1 MMVTT
6 RNRDIGENL
15 GEGEAC
21 IEVGP
26 FPVKNAQALLRS
38 KARRPIDGS
47 DDGTTQTLVEVLGRI
62 PLAISQAAAYMNRN
76 SMDVRKYLTAL
87 KRDQQSLID
96 HLECGAPRSS
106 TGTWISQFCFSDVE
120 IIIRTDTKTRAS
132 YS

>member
-21 IEVGP
+21 IEDGP
-26 FPVKNAQALLRS
+26 FSVKNAQALLRS

-62 PLAISQAAAYMNRN
+62 PLAISQSTAYMNRN
-76 SMDVRKYLTAL
+76 SIDVRKYLTAL

-96 HLECGAPRSS
+96 YLSAELHNHRRERGYPNSVFR
-106 TGTWISQFCFSDVE
+106 TW
-120 IIIRTDTKTRAS
+120 RL
-132 YS
+132 